1 MNKLFL
7 HAPVTLIRRLFLL
20 LLLTAPLWAAAL
32 APGMAGGGDNAVGSN
47 GNNGNGATAPGEIT
61 LGEKMPDE
69 VKAKVA
75 PVVVLTV
82 ADAIGPATADY
93 LKRGLN
99 QAAAMGAQL
108 VVLQM
113 DTPGGL
119 DTAMR
124 EIIKDILA
132 SPVPV
137 ATFVHP
143 SGARAASAGTYI
155 LYASHVAAMAPGT
168 NLGAATPVAI
178 GGPGGAP
185 GTPADD
191 DKDSDD
197 QEQKE
202 DKEPPTA
209 DALARKQIED
219 ATAYIRGLAQLRERN
234 VEWAEKAVREAVSLS
249 ASEAAEINVVD
260 LVAEDIRDLL
270 RQIDGRELAVPQ
282 ATVVLTS
289 AEAELIFIE
298 PDWRN
303 RFLAVITNPSVAYI
317 LMLLGV
323 YGILL
328 EFYNPGF
335 MIPGV
340 IGAISLLLALYAFQL
355 LPISYAGMGLIL
367 LGVAFMTAEM
377 MMPSFGIMG
386 MGGLVAFIIGSVM
399 LMDTTAPGFTLPWP
413 LIIGVTVATVLF
425 LVVVVGMALKARK
438 RPVVAGNEEMVGA
451 EGEALADFDD
461 QNRGWI
467 RVHSENWLAQAKG
480 PVNKG
485 RKVKVTGVRGLEL
498 DVQ

>member
-1 MNKLFL
+1 M
-7 HAPVTLIRRLFLL
+7 FLL
-20 LLLTAPLWAAAL
+20 LLVAAPLWAAAL
-32 APGMAGGGDNAVGSN
+32 APGVAGSSGDEVPGASGSGGEAPAV
-47 GNNGNGATAPGEIT
+47 APGS
-61 LGEKMPDE
+61 P
-69 VKAKVA
+69 VA

-93 LKRGLN
+93 IKRGLN
-99 QAAAMGAQL
+99 RAHAKGAQL

-185 GTPADD
+185 GAPDDNQDGDDRQKDEKADEQETPAG
-191 DKDSDD
+191 
-197 QEQKE
+197 
-202 DKEPPTA
+202 
-209 DALARKQIED
+209 DALTRKQIED
-219 ATAYIRGLAQLRERN
+219 ATAYIRGLAQLRGRN

-260 LVAEDIRDLL
+260 LVAGDIRDLL
-270 RQIDGRELAVPQ
+270 RQIDGRELNVPMG
-282 ATVVLTS
+282 AITLDT
-289 AEAELIFIE
+289 ADAELIAID

-303 RFLAVITNPSVAYI
+303 RFLATITNPSVAYI
-317 LMLLGV
+317 LMLLGI

-340 IGAISLLLALYAFQL
+340 TGAISLLLALYAFQL
-355 LPISYAGMGLIL
+355 LPVSYVGMGLIL

-386 MGGLVAFIIGSVM
+386 MGGAVAFIIGSVM
-399 LMDTTAPGFTLPWP
+399 LMDTSAPGFTLPWP
-413 LIIGVTVATVLF
+413 LIVGVTAATILF
-425 LVVVVGMALKARK
+425 LVVVVGMALKARQ
-438 RPVVAGNEEMVGA
+438 RPVVAGNEEMAGA

-467 RVHSENWLAQAKG
+467 RVHSESWLAQAPG
-480 PVNKG
+480 PVKKG
-485 RKVKVTGVRGLEL
+485 QKVKVTRVRGLEL
-498 DVQ
+498 DVE